1 MLGGQF
7 LETAV
12 WGLPIVIYPFL
23 SGLMAGAFVIDS
35 LAHLFGFKQ
44 FEPVAKLAATSSFA
58 MVLIAALAPL
68 VDSLQPAKAPLELY
82 FRDHFPYSPLSVFI
96 IIWTLYVIL
105 MFFEMYFDYR
115 VENIEKSKLSGI
127 RGSIARFLTFGNNN
141 ISKESLLKDRKALFI
156 ISVIGVPLAFAFH
169 GYIGFVFG
177 AIKARALWTSSVMM
191 LMFITSAIVSGAALV
206 TLLYVIGYSYYSKK
220 NVVNIETLNA
230 LGIFM
235 IFAIAFDL
243 FLDFIDKLY
252 SFRAY
257 TEADV
262 FHGWT
267 LVYNAGGVLFFNYF
281 VVQIL
286 LGLIIP
292 LILLIFKPVRTSK
305 LMMVI
310 ISIFV
315 QVGVFA
321 MRFNTVIGGQLL
333 PKISQGT
340 IIPEFPWLGFD
351 GILSSIGLICLSI
364 VIFFILGWL
373 FGWEDS
379 NKNGF
384 ENQTNSVDN

>member
-7 LETAV
+7 LETAI

-68 VDSLQPAKAPLELY
+68 VDSIQPAKAPLELY

-96 IIWTLYVIL
+96 IIWTLYIIL

-115 VENIEKSKLSGI
+115 VENIEKSKLGGI
-127 RGSIARFLTFGNNN
+127 RGSIARFLTFGNNS
-141 ISKESLLKDRKALFI
+141 ISKDSLLKDKKALFI
-156 ISVIGVPLAFAFH
+156 ISAIGVPLAFAFH

-206 TLLYVIGYSYYSKK
+206 TLLYIIGYSYYSKK

-235 IFAIAFDL
+235 IIAISFDL

-267 LVYNAGGVLFFNYF
+267 LVYNPGGVLFFSYF

-292 LILLIFKPVRTSK
+292 LILLLFRPIRTSK
-305 LMMVI
+305 PMMI
-310 ISIFV
+310 LISILI
-315 QVGVFA
+315 QIGIFA
-321 MRFNTVIGGQLL
+321 MRFNTIIGGQLL

-379 NKNGF
+379 NKSSL
-384 ENQTNSVDN
+384 ENQTNQVDN

>member
-7 LETAV
+7 LETAI

-105 MFFEMYFDYR
+105 MCFEMYFDYR

-127 RGSIARFLTFGNNN
+127 RGSIAKFLTFGNNN
-141 ISKESLLKDRKALFI
+141 ISKDSLLKDKKALFI
-156 ISVIGVPLAFAFH
+156 ISAIGVPLAFAFH

-220 NVVNIETLNA
+220 NVVNTETLNA

-235 IFAIAFDL
+235 MSAISFDL

-257 TEADV
+257 TVADV
-262 FHGWT
+262 FQGWT

-292 LILLIFKPVRTSK
+292 LILLIFKPIRTSK

-310 ISIFV
+310 ISILI

-340 IIPEFPWLGFD
+340 IVPELPWLGFD
-351 GILSSIGLICLSI
+351 GILSSIGLICLSM

-379 NKNGF
+379 NKSNL